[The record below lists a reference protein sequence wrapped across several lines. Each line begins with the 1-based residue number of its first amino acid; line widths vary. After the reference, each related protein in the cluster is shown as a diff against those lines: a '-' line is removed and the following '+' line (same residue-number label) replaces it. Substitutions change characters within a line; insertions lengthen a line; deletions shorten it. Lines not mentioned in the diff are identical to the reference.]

1 MLSSGRHFWPA
12 NGIFRGQHLASDSIS
27 AYVIEELAVVVGAS
41 STRRA
46 LEDSP
51 LKITFM
57 KTIEDDDE
65 LSFNLSR
72 VYPP

>member
-1 MLSSGRHFWPA
+1 M
-12 NGIFRGQHLASDSIS
+12 ASDSIS

>member
-1 MLSSGRHFWPA
+1 MA
-12 NGIFRGQHLASDSIS
+12 CDSVS
-27 AYVIEELAVVVGAS
+27 AYVIEELAVVVDGS

-57 KTIEDDDE
+57 ETREDDNE
-65 LSFNLSR
+65 LRFNFGRLH
-72 VYPP
+72 PP